1 MARFDVFRFASPAA
15 PLVVDVQADLL
26 AGLATRLVIPL
37 SPVELAKAESA
48 PRLKPV
54 LEVAGE
60 KYMLMTTDLAA
71 IPVRALG
78 PFVAKIGEPQRKE
91 IADALDFLFAGF

>member
-1 MARFDVFRFASPAA
+1 MARFDVFRVATPAA
-15 PLVVDVQADLL
+15 PLVVDVQAEML

-37 SPVELAKAESA
+37 SPLALARAEAA

-71 IPVRALG
+71 IPVSALG
-78 PFVAKIGEPQRKE
+78 PFVASIDEPRRKE